1 MGDSNAIRQPAAM
14 SQVATEFMPSL
25 NEGTLLFMPV
35 TLPGVFGGSLAVVPP
50 LRPYEASSEH
60 GGQWI

>member
-1 MGDSNAIRQPAAM
+1 M

-25 NEGTLLFMPV
+25 NEGTLLFMPM